1 MSSFMLFSICATY
14 CTLSVEKKENAF
26 SISPAGFSTRE
37 ELFCGKE
44 LQGKIGFKAEVADA
58 RNLKIC
64 YDKAV
69 HNCVIGGS
77 NMSLLEQLDRK
88 SVV

>member
-1 MSSFMLFSICATY
+1 MKGCFPRVWRL
-14 CTLSVEKKENAF
+14 LVEKKGNAF

-69 HNCVIGGS
+69 HNDIVKIS
-77 NMSLLEQLDRK
+77 
-88 SVV
+88 